1 MPLPNP
7 ADNFRLKAAEG
18 WLELGDWNEANN
30 ELDTITPKLRANPEV
45 LRVRLKIYEAAGKWD
60 LVVEVAR
67 AICVLNPGAASNWT
81 SWAAALHRLQR
92 TEDALNVLL
101 SVIDRFPGDYL
112 IPFQLARYAC
122 KLGKP
127 KEALN
132 WLEKAIDCNSSAAVK
147 LLALEDQEFEA
158 LWTNISEI

>member
-60 LVVEVAR
+60 LAVEVAR
-67 AICVLNPGAASNWT
+67 AICVSNPGTASNWT
-81 SWAAALHRLQR
+81 SWAAALHQLKR

-101 SVIDRFPGDYL
+101 SIIDRFPDDYL
-112 IPFQLARYAC
+112 IPFHLARYTC
-122 KLGKP
+122 RLGRH
-127 KEALN
+127 KEAFN
-132 WLEKAIDCNSSAAVK
+132 WLEKAIDLDSSTKVR
-147 LLALEDQEFEA
+147 LLALEDQEFEP
-158 LWTNISEI
+158 LWAAISEI

>member
-1 MPLPNP
+1 MPLPNS

-30 ELDTITPKLRANPEV
+30 ELDTITPTLRGDLEI

-60 LVVEVAR
+60 LAVEVAR
-67 AICVLNPGAASNWT
+67 DICVLNPETASNWM
-81 SWAAALHRLQR
+81 SWAGALHRLQR

-101 SVIDRFPGDYL
+101 SIIDRFPGDYL
-112 IPFQLARYAC
+112 IPLQLARYAC
-122 KLGKP
+122 KLGKQ

-147 LLALEDQEFEA
+147 LMALEDQEFEV
-158 LWTNISEI
+158 LWANISEI